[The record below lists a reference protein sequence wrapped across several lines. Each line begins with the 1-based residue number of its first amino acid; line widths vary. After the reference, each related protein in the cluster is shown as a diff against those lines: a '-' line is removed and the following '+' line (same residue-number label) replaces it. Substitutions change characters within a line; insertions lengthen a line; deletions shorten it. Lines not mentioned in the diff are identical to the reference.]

1 MRPFFAKLR
10 LFEFMQNF
18 DINVPMR
25 ILTSVALKYFRSY
38 SIFILENFFISY
50 SFDIHFEKK
59 K

>member
-25 ILTSVALKYFRSY
+25 YIANFDEY
-38 SIFILENFFISY
+38 SSKVLSKLFNFHSGKFFY
-50 SFDIHFEKK
+50 LL
-59 K
+59 